1 VTAEKALVAAL
12 RKAVQWVKVVHVQRV
27 YDRLIATSQRHLD
40 ALRA

>member
-12 RKAVQWVKVVHVQRV
+12 RKAVQWVTADVQRV